1 MNLKKIQNYFITK
14 KKFNVAAIFIII
26 TYKLSENIQE
36 LFKGGEFIFSILNT
50 ISYSILASSCFY
62 LIYEYFPKKA
72 NEEKSQILLLPLF
85 ENLMERFELFDYW
98 FTDLIIFDNENNFIR
113 MNDGQFYKNKK
124 NIKCIFKPSEDVINQ
139 INYIFNDLQILL
151 NNPLLNNL
159 DMRITFVLYKLSILF
174 SSGKIS
180 NDYEC
185 FFSSLSDPL
194 LKNHIKNCKG
204 LCDYIKSFR
213 NYKKELTDTIKIWKK

>member
-14 KKFNVAAIFIII
+14 KIFNGAAIFIIVA
-26 TYKLSENIQE
+26 YKLSENIQE

-50 ISYSILASSCFY
+50 ISYSILASSGFY

-113 MNDGQFYKNKK
+113 MNEGQFYKNEE
-124 NIKCIFKPSEDVINQ
+124 NIKGIFKPNKDVANQ
-139 INYIFNDLQILL
+139 INYIFIDLQILL

-159 DMRITFVLYKLSILF
+159 DMRITFVLYELSILF
-174 SSGKIS
+174 SSGKIL
-180 NDYEC
+180 NDYES
-185 FFSSLSDPL
+185 FLSSLSDPSL
-194 LKNHIKNCKG
+194 EKYVKNCKG
-204 LCDYIKSFR
+204 LCDYIKEFR
-213 NYKKELTDTIKIWKK
+213 SYKKELTDTIKIWKK